1 VCFPTSSAKSF
12 SSVALQNDLIHSY
25 RPIMNNS
32 IASSLTAARLA
43 RERLESIVQSL
54 PVLSQQLEGMDGSI
68 RPVVAV
74 ANGTAAPTATA
85 TTITLTENVC
95 KDQGRLSVYE
105 ANCNNESSPLNSQQ
119 KNQTS
124 YNSYYSRVPAPTK
137 QKNVRTEDLLSPAI
151 LKMASSAKEPTFP
164 VKLHMILSNPAFDD
178 IITWLPHGR
187 SWTIHNQKAFE
198 ERVIPLYFRHGRFA
212 SFARQVNG
220 WGFRRVTQ
228 GSDYNS
234 YYHEVRNSNA
244 NNCAFSCYYSGSE
257 VDCPDFLPFLF
268 VFLDHHSCFFVACLI
283 FARR

>member
-1 VCFPTSSAKSF
+1 MFPNILGEILF
-12 SSVALQNDLIHSY
+12 QCVIQNNLTH
-25 RPIMNNS
+25 RFGTIMNNA

-105 ANCNNESSPLNSQQ
+105 ANRNNESSPLNSQQ
-119 KNQTS
+119 NQTS
-124 YNSYYSRVPAPTK
+124 YNSYYSRVPAPIK
-137 QKNVRTEDLLSPAI
+137 QHIERTEDLLSPAI

-228 GSDYNS
+228 GSDYKS

-244 NNCAFSCYYSGSE
+244 NNCAFSCFYLLT
-257 VDCPDFLPFLF
+257 LPTRFF
-268 VFLDHHSCFFVACLI
+268 RDHHSCFFVACLI